1 MADAVDKVRKRL
13 DEMIARGAQNLL
25 GKQQGDWGNEY
36 LADQAAYEQWRI
48 SAKTVV
54 RTLDPEGHHSKDF
67 EAVDAK
73 PVGTAFSYPR
83 KLERQLAILKAL
95 REDFDGGYLPNI
107 RGLVRAEV
115 FSDFMDQARHLFDE
129 GYWQPVPVIVGAVL
143 EDHLRKLCAK
153 HPTIVL
159 SAKPKLDGMNADL
172 AKAGEYGVLEQKQ
185 ITVWA
190 DIRNKAAHGKWTEYK
205 NEQVEAMIRDVPR
218 FLIDHRLP

>member
-1 MADAVDKVRKRL
+1 MADALEKIRKRL
-13 DEMIARGAQNLL
+13 DEMIDRAAQILL

-36 LADQAAYEQWRI
+36 LADQAAYEQWRM

-54 RTLDPEGHHSKDF
+54 RTLDLEGHHSKEF
-67 EAVDAK
+67 EAIDAT
-73 PVGTAFSYPR
+73 PIDMATSYAR
-83 KLERQLAILKAL
+83 KLERQLATLKAL

-115 FSDFMDQARHLFDE
+115 FADFMDQARHLFEE
-129 GYWQPVPVIVGAVL
+129 GYWKPVPVIVGAVL
-143 EDHLRKLCAK
+143 EDHLRKLCGK
-153 HPTIVL
+153 YPNIVL
-159 SAKPKLDGMNADL
+159 SSKPKLDGMNADL

-190 DIRNKAAHGKWTEYK
+190 DIRNKAAHGKWSEYK
-205 NEQVEAMIRDVPR
+205 EGQVEAMLRDVPR